1 MWLLHFLII
10 WLTPILLF
18 FPLVYIDMSK
28 GESVKEYFEKYD
40 SDDSFFFLLVMPGVG
55 ILCIFIFILLIFY
68 NKLKNF
74 RK

>member
-18 FPLVYIDMSK
+18 FPLVYINMSK

-40 SDDSFFFLLVMPGVG
+40 SDDSFFFLLGMPGVN

>member
-1 MWLLHFLII
+1 MWLLYFLII

-18 FPLVYIDMSK
+18 PPLVYIDMDK

-40 SDDSFFFLLVMPGVG
+40 TDASILLLGMPGVG
-55 ILCIFIFILLIFY
+55 ILFIFGFILFIIY
-68 NKLKNF
+68 NKIKNF